1 MQMTSGLLASARAM
15 SSSNFGR
22 MLLALKYN
30 ISRKGALRVLEG
42 KDLEQEGEEEIK
54 RELLRL
60 PGTPTW
66 SQSSL
71 TESDNESGSIA
82 EEMGA
87 AAVSSFSAVR
97 C

>member
-22 MLLALKYN
+22 MLLALKYV
-30 ISRKGALRVLEG
+30 SRMGALRVLES
-42 KDLEQEGEEEIK
+42 KNLEQEGEGEIK
-54 RELLRL
+54 GELLWL
-60 PGTPTW
+60 PGTPTP

-71 TESDNESGSIA
+71 TESDDEGGSIA
-82 EEMGA
+82 ERVEA
-87 AAVSSFSAVR
+87 AAVFPFSAVR

>member
-1 MQMTSGLLASARAM
+1 M
-15 SSSNFGR
+15 
-22 MLLALKYN
+22 
-30 ISRKGALRVLEG
+30 LEG
-42 KDLEQEGEEEIK
+42 KDLEQEGEGEIK

-71 TESDNESGSIA
+71 TESDNEGGSIA
-82 EEMGA
+82 EEVEA

>member
-1 MQMTSGLLASARAM
+1 
-15 SSSNFGR
+15 
-22 MLLALKYN
+22 MLLALKYK
-30 ISRKGALRVLEG
+30 ISRKGALRVLES

-54 RELLRL
+54 GELLQL

-71 TESDNESGSIA
+71 TESDDEGGSIA
-82 EEMGA
+82 EEVEA
-87 AAVSSFSAVR
+87 AAVLSFSAES